1 MARIRTIKPE
11 FPQSESMGKVSRE
24 ARLCFILLWTLADDA
39 GRMRGNPR
47 MLASLLYP
55 YDTDAGRLMDKWLGE
70 LSDNGCIQRYEVA
83 GNSYLQI
90 SAWLEHQKI
99 DKPSA
104 SRIPQPPECD
114 AGTFANVRESSPPD
128 QGKEG
133 KGEDQGKDQGSSAED
148 EASPPL
154 LSIPLVGDAEFGI
167 TEPMVK
173 EWSRAYP
180 GVDVLQQLRQMR
192 VWAQA
197 NPTKRKTHRGLAS
210 FVVRWLT
217 KAQDQSGAIPNLRT
231 ANTSEPAWRTE
242 QRQRTQQAAPG
253 VAVQDASDYFLDME
267 PTDVTPRSMGG
278 SNLRQADAGL
288 RPVLPA
294 PLD

>member
-11 FPQSESMGKVSRE
+11 FPQSETMGNVSRE

-39 GRMRGNPR
+39 GRLRGNPK

-55 YDTDAGRLMDKWLGE
+55 YDSDASRLMDKWLSE
-70 LSDNGCIQRYEVA
+70 LADNRCITRYEVD
-83 GNSYLQI
+83 GNSYIQI
-90 SAWLEHQKI
+90 NGWTEHQKI

-104 SRIPQPPECD
+104 SRIPQPSTT
-114 AGTFANVRESSPPD
+114 AGGTFANIRESSPPD
-128 QGKEG
+128 QGREG
-133 KGEDQGKDQGSSAED
+133 TKDQGRDQGREGSDED

-154 LSIPLVGDAEFGI
+154 LLIPLVGEAEFGI
-167 TEPMVK
+167 TEPMVV
-173 EWSRAYP
+173 EWARAYP

-192 VWAQA
+192 VWALA

-217 KAQDQSGAIPNLRT
+217 KAQDQAGAIPNLRSPP
-231 ANTSEPAWRTE
+231 SEPAWRAE

-253 VAVQDASDYFLDME
+253 VAAQDGAAVAEFFID
-267 PTDVTPRSMGG
+267 
-278 SNLRQADAGL
+278 ADA
-288 RPVLPA
+288 RRLPN
-294 PLD
+294 